1 VRDGPQAADLL
12 GLVRSADRALD
23 EEHVERPGRP
33 PRCRLGELDEVVR
46 ISDRIALMRDGHN
59 IAQLDGGCPVS
70 ELTRL
75 IASGSQQ

>member
-1 VRDGPQAADLL
+1 LVTELAADGMAVLFI
-12 GLVRSADRALD
+12 SA
-23 EEHVERPGRP
+23 
-33 PRCRLGELDEVVR
+33 ELDEVVR

-75 IASGSQQ
+75 IASGSQR